1 MIVRWALNI
10 QLSVVSANVIADIV
24 LCKYIPDR
32 QTVYIEEH
40 GPENFTVNV
49 RSSKYDLNHYN
60 AVCLTSISWR
70 HLSDFPTSGHKSL
83 RHLPSMQHVN

>member
-49 RSSKYDLNHYN
+49 RSSKYGLNH
-60 AVCLTSISWR
+60 
-70 HLSDFPTSGHKSL
+70 
-83 RHLPSMQHVN
+83 SMQCASLLCHGDV